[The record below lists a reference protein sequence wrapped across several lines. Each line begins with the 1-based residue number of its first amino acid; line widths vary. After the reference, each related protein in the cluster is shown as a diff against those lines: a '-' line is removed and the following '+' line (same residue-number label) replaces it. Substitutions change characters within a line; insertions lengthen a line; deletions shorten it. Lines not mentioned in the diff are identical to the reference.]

1 MLNKYLLFGN
11 SRLTSEQ
18 RYKCGKGAN
27 HVDIC
32 RDVVTERGNSKCEK
46 PKTGVTSSKDASVA
60 RSEGWVKHREERCI
74 LSDEA

>member
-1 MLNKYLLFGN
+1 M
-11 SRLTSEQ
+11 
-18 RYKCGKGAN
+18 
-27 HVDIC
+27 DIC